1 MSDKMEKLIESFF
14 ANQEN
19 VFGVEQINLLIKET
33 LLQEAVFSY
42 EKLAEPKYFNGWIE
56 KIRKE
61 EPFILEIDGKKS
73 EIVISK
79 EFADVLESTKGNVE
93 KLKTIF
99 KPLGR
104 YVPVIPASDGK
115 KYAINQISKDI
126 FTLKKKEGGI
136 EGSSTADMKEGLA
149 SYFYSLGEEG
159 ISLAEKKIKSG
170 SSEKIN
176 LPMSI
181 VDNPSIIGD
190 KASSLV
196 KKAILHLNDSQISKE
211 EKNLYLNA
219 ISAAKTIMNIQSGI
233 VIDRGALFSKIRA
246 VATEITSLEADKWCP
261 GDVYVYKKEDVGE
274 IERVLQNALE
284 TKTLVNISEGGKIIK
299 LGINSL
305 FDLEQP
311 LIKAISLK
319 EQDAQHGRA
328 TGFISIKRTTGE
340 ELAQGNFKLSEEEKD
355 LLSTGKKQ
363 EKIKNQKKLI
373 QKYEDEYE
381 SEKAKFEKLLKKS
394 EYQIKEVKF
403 ISGKTKELPEDK
415 KLLYLVSKSTC
426 YRFMEYYL
434 SNFDSLKKFND
445 VMAKY
450 NNPLLALTAYGVSLS
465 GFNPTFYKVQSS
477 NKGDITKPSIFKG
490 RDSLNMATEK
500 IDVLDTMG
508 KAGFLF
514 QFITKMGEKNYTT
527 TLDIRYAGTLNISVI
542 VEEFKENA

>member
-1 MSDKMEKLIESFF
+1 MSDKLEKLIESFF

-19 VFGVEQINLLIKET
+19 IFGVEQINQLIKEAVM
-33 LLQEAVFSY
+33 QEAVFSY
-42 EKLAEPKYFNGWIE
+42 KKMATPKYFNSWIE
-56 KIRKE
+56 RIKKG
-61 EPFILEIDGKKS
+61 EPFITEIGSEKS
-73 EIVISK
+73 EITISP
-79 EFADVLESTKGNVE
+79 EFVDILEAAKGNIE
-93 KLKTIF
+93 KFKKIF

-104 YVPVIPASDGK
+104 YIAVIPATDGK
-115 KYAINQISKDI
+115 QYAINQISKDT

-196 KKAILHLNDSQISKE
+196 KKAVLHLNDSQISKE

-233 VIDRGALFSKIRA
+233 VIDRGVLFNKIRA
-246 VATEITSLEADKWCP
+246 AATEITSLEADKWCP
-261 GDVYVYKKEDVGE
+261 GDVYIYKKEDIKA
-274 IERVLQNALE
+274 IEQTVQKALK
-284 TKTLVNISEGGKIIK
+284 TKTLVNINEGEKVISV
-299 LGINSL
+299 GINSL
-305 FDLEQP
+305 FDLQGA
-311 LIKAISLK
+311 LVKAISLK
-319 EQDAQHGRA
+319 EEDAQHGRA

-340 ELAQGNFKLSEEEKD
+340 KLAQGNFKLTEEEKE
-355 LLSTGKKQ
+355 LLSASKRQ
-363 EKIKNQKKLI
+363 SKIKNQKKLLE
-373 QKYEDEYE
+373 KYQQEYE
-381 SEKAKFEKLLKKS
+381 TEKSRFEKLLKDT

-403 ISGKTKELPEDK
+403 ISGKTKEIPEDK
-415 KLLYLVSKSTC
+415 RLLYLVSKSTC